1 MRSATAPETIVAAVA
16 ANMVWKKKNVQSQ
29 VPSPAKT
36 LGMQRPPQPSA
47 PPSFEA
53 PNMSA
58 APMK

>member
-1 MRSATAPETIVAAVA
+1 
-16 ANMVWKKKNVQSQ
+16 MVWKKKNVQSQ